1 MIEYERFRGQ
11 LPRSEGARPA
21 DAAREGAPKPPIT
34 PPRIERLGAI
44 AEVTTQFA
52 GTFTP

>member
-1 MIEYERFRGQ
+1 MIEYKRSRGQ
-11 LPRSEGARPA
+11 LPLSEGGRCA
-21 DAAREGAPKPPIT
+21 DAAREGSPKPPIT
-34 PPRIERLGAI
+34 PPRLERLGAI